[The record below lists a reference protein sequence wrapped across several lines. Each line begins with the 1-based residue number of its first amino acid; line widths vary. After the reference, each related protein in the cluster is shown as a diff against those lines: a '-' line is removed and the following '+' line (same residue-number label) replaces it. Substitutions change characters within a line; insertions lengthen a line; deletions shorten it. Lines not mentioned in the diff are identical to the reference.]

1 MQIQMYNSYNL
12 GKIGENIAKKFLQ
25 KKSYEILETNFFYK
39 KNEIDIIAKYQNLLI
54 VVEVKIRKTNF
65 FGEPYLSVDLK
76 KQKKIIKVTNFYIIE
91 KNIDLEVRFDI
102 ISIVGNKKI
111 YKIEH
116 IKNAFYPTNF

>member
-25 KKSYEILETNFFYK
+25 KKSYKILETNFFYK

>member
-1 MQIQMYNSYNL
+1 MYNSYNL